1 MLTKQFKAFHH
12 SNTFALVAYN
22 LFNHNHF
29 FPASQIRMVSL
40 NKFYLGKQISEMF
53 YTELELAQIEIRK
66 YCTIDIPRQAKQTI
80 ATLLDLAVNLV
91 MLDIRRDQIMT
102 LTSHIDS

>member
-12 SNTFALVAYN
+12 SNTFVLADN
-22 LFNHNHF
+22 LFNHSHF
-29 FPASQIRMVSL
+29 FPASQIRTVSL
-40 NKFYLGKQISEMF
+40 NKFYLGKQILEMF

-66 YCTIDIPRQAKQTI
+66 YCTIDIPQQAKQTI